1 VGRIEAAGRWRCL
14 GRRFA
19 NRGSGRGFGING
31 FYILI
36 WSQPEVSRLAI
47 CVRSSGRG
55 LYWAE
60 IGLFL
65 MLGFVFHV
73 FFPLGGVVLQELKLN
88 SVLYQVFIVC
98 VNKSF
103 YIL

>member
-1 VGRIEAAGRWRCL
+1 VGRTEAAGRWRCL

-73 FFPLGGVVLQELKLN
+73 FFPLGGVVLYINESYFFYRKIFIKL
-88 SVLYQVFIVC
+88 SYFTGT
-98 VNKSF
+98 
-103 YIL
+103 